1 MAYIKV
7 TVDEETVLDGE
18 SGTWEAKTPEF
29 LTKQIESFSANPNTT
44 PPSPW
49 MRALMLIIAEAI
61 MTNSY
66 TEVDVKTTGSGWI
79 LETKYAIEL
88 GS

>member
-7 TVDEETVLDGE
+7 TIDGDTVIDGE
-18 SGTWEAKTPEF
+18 SGSWEQRTPDFIAKQLHD
-29 LTKQIESFSANPNTT
+29 LTSNPNPT

-49 MRALMLIIAEAI
+49 MRALMLVIAEAA
-61 MTNSY
+61 MTSTY
-66 TEVDVKTTGSGWI
+66 TEVDIKTTGSGWS
-79 LETKYAIEL
+79 LTTKYAIEL